1 MENSRSVNQ
10 GMNLSFAEY
19 VQMREAN
26 IVQQN
31 TVGQVA
37 KSVGQAAIGAVS
49 GALGIDSI
57 IQAAGLAGQ
66 IFNLIK
72 NRQDAGNLIQQAM
85 SLPDAS
91 RGNVANAEIFDID
104 DSLWDAKT
112 GLLSPAAKAEI
123 LKIVQ
128 SRIQQIAA
136 NPQSF
141 NPASLKGF
149 ANNIAI
155 EFLRNKSKAAQKS

>member
-1 MENSRSVNQ
+1 MSENQDMKS
-10 GMNLSFAEY
+10 SFAEY

-31 TVGQVA
+31 SVGQVA

-49 GALGIDSI
+49 GVLGIDSI
-57 IQAAGLAGQ
+57 IKAAGLAGQ

-72 NRQDAGNLIQQAM
+72 NRQDARNLIQQAM

-91 RGNVANAEIFDID
+91 RGSVAHAEIFDID

-112 GLLSPAAKAEI
+112 GLLSAAAKAEI

-128 SRIQQIAA
+128 SRIQQIAS
-136 NPQSF
+136 NPQSV
-141 NPASLKGF
+141 NPDSLKGF

-155 EFLRNKSKAAQKS
+155 EFLRNKLQATQKV